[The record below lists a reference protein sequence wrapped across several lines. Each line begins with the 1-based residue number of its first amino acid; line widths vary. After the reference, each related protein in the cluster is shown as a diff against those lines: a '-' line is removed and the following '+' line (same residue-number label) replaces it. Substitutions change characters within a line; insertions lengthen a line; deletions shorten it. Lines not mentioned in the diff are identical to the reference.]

1 MSNDIQIG
9 IDVDI
14 NNAKAKAKELEDSFE
29 DVGDSLGD
37 SLGEAFEQASK
48 ESQSFLDK
56 LKAGIPD
63 SIGGLSLDSIL
74 GGIAGGGALGIAT
87 KGFEL
92 IAGSIK
98 DVYNNANEFNNAL
111 LDIQAKTGATK
122 DEMKLLETASKEA
135 FLGGVGESV
144 ADATRII
151 GEAQTLLG
159 STFTGAELGDFT
171 AKANA
176 LGNLFDKDV
185 NEVLQKATPFIKQFG
200 LSSDE
205 AFNLLSK
212 GLREGKTP
220 SDDLLDTLS
229 EYSQLISKAG
239 FSAGEFTQILTNG
252 AGEGI
257 FSLDKLGDAI
267 KETEIRLKAGDIGEG
282 LTKIGGSNDFENNLI
297 RQIQA
302 IEKAGSD
309 GTKTVKEVLQ
319 ESTEL
324 INNAYNDGQISE
336 TLSSQLQV
344 AIAGTPAE
352 DIGTELFGKIFSAP
366 LDEASIQASAQRIGT
381 EVSNAVGQYNPFDQF
396 KRQSELLVTVIGA
409 DVISF
414 ATNTLSFL
422 ADNFDKIAI
431 AIGIAG
437 TAMLIYNASTIA
449 GAVATKAVAVA
460 TGVWNAVLA
469 LNPVVAVGIGV
480 AALIVGVLALADAMS
495 ESTEEQLESNQAQL
509 EQLEQQKDLNRQ
521 QKEGEQDSLK
531 LIKRY
536 EELGKNSKKTA
547 QEQKEFE
554 QAQLKLA
561 ETYPGVISGT
571 ADFSTNLEN
580 LQLQADKTRT
590 KIGEL
595 DNQYSQ
601 LNETQKRLQKEQL
614 NLQVQLAEETAFKE
628 FEVLFG
634 IGGGDL
640 KALFNKAKNQI
651 TSEWDSAGLNNLG
664 LQLQTDAFDQLKE
677 LGADNEEIQAF
688 QNGLKSIID
697 LQKQRITANGGAE
710 KSTEELEKVSE
721 NLNKVDINGFINQL
735 KTLNKEGKS
744 TTTGF
749 SQLFTA
755 TTEEFAK
762 LNNISTEEATKQL
775 NNLVFGEKGNGGIK
789 GVEKAVKEANYS
801 GIVNQLAILN
811 IEGKKATETYRNL
824 VSQALNLRKS
834 DDELKE
840 SLESVN
846 KELDIYY
853 NGIKNITSFSEK
865 DFDISKFLE
874 KAAKD
879 ARENFKKLIIPAKVG
894 IDDFLE
900 YDKESV
906 ALFGADLIDRANEI
920 QNQLELIGKDTTLTE
935 KDRLEQETKLKK
947 EFADLQFQSLLN
959 SVSAIDSAYLN
970 SAVTIAKSI
979 KDNIDLIDK
988 GGDSWIAYGNILS
1001 SVLKQGEELFKDNT
1015 EIQRAF
1021 AVSQAIINTALAAI
1035 IAYRDLGPIA
1045 GTIAAAVISS
1055 FGALQ
1060 VATILGAEDG
1070 VVGLDSS
1077 YNKKPGRTDT
1087 IPFMLAKGES
1097 VINAQSTA
1105 VNRPFLEYANNGGNL
1120 ADLFNPLLSE
1130 TRIQNRKIDMLN
1142 KNLSRNS
1149 GINLI
1154 VDNRNNSRIR
1164 AGRL

>member
-1 MSNDIQIG
+1 MTNDIQIG

-14 NNAKAKAKELEDSFE
+14 NEAKAKAKKLEDAFDFKADIDFSQANKEAESF
-29 DVGDSLGD
+29 V
-37 SLGEAFEQASK
+37 
-48 ESQSFLDK
+48 DK
-56 LKAGIPD
+56 IK
-63 SIGGLSLDSIL
+63 GGLSGVGDGFSLDSVL
-74 GGIAGGGALGIAT
+74 GGIAGGGALGLAT
-87 KGFEL
+87 TGFEL
-92 IAGSIK
+92 IAGSIG

-144 ADATRII
+144 ADATRVI

-267 KETEIRLKAGDIGEG
+267 KETEIRLKAGDIGES

-324 INNAYNDGQISE
+324 INNAYTGGQISE
-336 TLSSQLQV
+336 SLSSQLQV

-366 LDEASIQASAQRIGT
+366 LDEKAINESAQKIGE
-381 EVSNAVGQYNPFDQF
+381 EVSNAVGQYTTFDQVQ
-396 KRQSELLVTVIGA
+396 RQASLFFTEVGQGSIQLFQGVLDNLTKFFAPIIQSFQELGGIFSEIFTEIFGEAEGGIDIMEILTDVIGGMIRNA
-409 DVISF
+409 
-414 ATNTLSFL
+414 FL
-422 ADNFDKIAI
+422 
-431 AIGIAG
+431 
-437 TAMLIYNASTIA
+437 
-449 GAVATKAVAVA
+449 
-460 TGVWNAVLA
+460 
-469 LNPVVAVGIGV
+469 P
-480 AALIVGVLALADAMS
+480 
-495 ESTEEQLESNQAQL
+495 
-509 EQLEQQKDLNRQ
+509 
-521 QKEGEQDSLK
+521 
-531 LIKRY
+531 
-536 EELGKNSKKTA
+536 
-547 QEQKEFE
+547 
-554 QAQLKLA
+554 LKLA
-561 ETYPGVISGT
+561 I
-571 ADFSTNLEN
+571 
-580 LQLQADKTRT
+580 QATVEIMKFMYGIVL
-590 KIGEL
+590 KGIKL
-595 DNQYSQ
+595 
-601 LNETQKRLQKEQL
+601 
-614 NLQVQLAEETAFKE
+614 FKE
-628 FEVLFG
+628 FYNNSE
-634 IGGGDL
+634 IL
-640 KALFNKAKNQI
+640 KATF
-651 TSEWDSAGLNNLG
+651 SAIGDVVGFVGGLIRELLETLG
-664 LQLQTDAFDQLKE
+664 ILDPEE
-677 LGADNEEIQAF
+677 L
-688 QNGLKSIID
+688 
-697 LQKQRITANGGAE
+697 TAPI
-710 KSTEELEKVSE
+710 KELEKEEKKLTVATDELTTSQKE
-721 NLNKVDINGFINQL
+721 LEKQAP
-735 KTLNKEGKS
+735 KT
-744 TTTGF
+744 
-749 SQLFTA
+749 A
-755 TTEEFAK
+755 
-762 LNNISTEEATKQL
+762 
-775 NNLVFGEKGNGGIK
+775 
-789 GVEKAVKEANYS
+789 KAVKKATYS
-801 GIVNQLAILN
+801 DIINQLAILN

-834 DDELKE
+834 DEELKE

-846 KELDIYY
+846 KELNIYY
-853 NGIKNITSFSEK
+853 NGIKDIASLSEK
-865 DFDISKFLE
+865 DFDVYSFLE
-874 KAAKD
+874 KAVKN
-879 ARENFKKLIIPAKVG
+879 ARENIKKLIIPAKVVP
-894 IDDFLE
+894 DFLE

-959 SVSAIDSAYLN
+959 SVSDIDNAYLN
-970 SAVTIAKSI
+970 SAVTIANSI

-988 GGDSWIAYGNILS
+988 GGDSWIAYGNIVS

-1021 AVSQAIINTALAAI
+1021 AVSQAIINTALAATQ
-1035 IAYRDLGPIA
+1035 AYAQLGPIA

-1060 VATILGAEDG
+1060 VATILGAEGG
-1070 VVGLDSS
+1070 VVGLDGS